1 MLKNLNFGA
10 RGWLLLVYQTLAFVA
25 FTVFSNWPMN
35 VLADLY
41 GGTTKLSTLY
51 TSGAVIAIIIQLI
64 LAMFI
69 GKLKSVKRFG
79 AIIGAIAMI
88 FIVAIM
94 FVPPTM
100 QQVWQVCYFVECI
113 FGPMWATF
121 AIGTLVGQWF
131 PTKKGTFMGIA
142 TLAFPIVN
150 GLTGAFAASVFA
162 GGMPNPT
169 KAFMPYFV
177 ICLIGFLIG
186 VFVIRDYPEQ
196 CGCYRDN
203 NKNMTPEMAKQML
216 EEEIENKKTSLW
228 RTGGCFASR
237 DYWLVTIPAGFL
249 LMFSVGTMTQTSSII
264 GAYGEAMDPYG
275 GFAGVMVMI
284 MIFGVLGSFILG
296 LIDSAIGTKKAMII
310 ACIVMLLSGV
320 FGMQKGAFTTVIAL
334 VLLAVFMGA
343 SSNFTVS
350 VAAQYWRRE
359 DFSSVFSVI
368 NPVANLLSAI
378 GPMIIAITMVKNGT
392 FGVFGI
398 IMVAGIIGVIL
409 MLLFS
414 PKNIKKVDDKRRE
427 RAGKV
432 IDDALVGRK

>member
-100 QQVWQVCYFVECI
+100 QQAWQVCYFIECI

-162 GGMPNPT
+162 GGIPNPT
-169 KAFMPYFV
+169 KAFMPYFI

-228 RTGGCFASR
+228 RTGGCFSSR

-414 PKNIKKVDDKRRE
+414 PKNIKKVDDRRRE
-427 RAGKV
+427 RVGKV
-432 IDDALVGRK
+432 VDDALVGRK